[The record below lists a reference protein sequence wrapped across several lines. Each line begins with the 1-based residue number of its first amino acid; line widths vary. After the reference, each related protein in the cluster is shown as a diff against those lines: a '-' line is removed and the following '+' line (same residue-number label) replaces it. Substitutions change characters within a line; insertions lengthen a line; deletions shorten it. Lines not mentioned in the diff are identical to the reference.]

1 MSKNTK
7 LQELIDKNPKLNMS
21 ELGRVLDITPQA
33 ARQMLLL
40 SDLNGHYDRLVKIA
54 DYVGC
59 EVEELFGPTSK

>member
-21 ELGRVLDITPQA
+21 KLGKELNISPQA
-33 ARQMLLL
+33 CRQMLLL
-40 SDLNGHYDRLVKIA
+40 SDLDGHYDRLKTIA

-59 EVEELFGPTSK
+59 EVDELFG